1 MVFNKFDVKT
11 EEILT
16 NPDANVS
23 GTSAKMSH
31 SRRVDFECC
40 A

>member
-1 MVFNKFDVKT
+1 MVFNKVDAKT

-31 SRRVDFECC
+31 IRGVDFDCG